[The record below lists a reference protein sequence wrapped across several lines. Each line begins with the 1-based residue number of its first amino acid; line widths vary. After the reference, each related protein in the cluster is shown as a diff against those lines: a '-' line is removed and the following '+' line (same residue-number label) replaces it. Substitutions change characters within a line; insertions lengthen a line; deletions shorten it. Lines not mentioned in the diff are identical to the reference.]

1 MHADPRP
8 PAAPV
13 DRSGR
18 RLLLAGGL
26 TLSLAVVAA
35 LTLVPEGS
43 GWAWGAPRTELHWY
57 LSGLT
62 SPATFLQLVGNLL
75 LGVPAAL
82 AVRLRP
88 GLASPGGL
96 AAVALPAGGTIEALQ
111 LLLPLGRAV
120 SPVDALL
127 YAIGAVLVGL
137 LVAGTDRSR
146 PRPAAT
152 GSSTAILDDVH
163 VAMYR

>member
-1 MHADPRP
+1 MHAHPRP

-62 SPATFLQLVGNLL
+62 SPATLLQLVGNLL
-75 LGVPAAL
+75 LLVVRAAL
-82 AVRLRP
+82 AVRLWP
-88 GLASPGGL
+88 GLASPERLTAAAL
-96 AAVALPAGGTIEALQ
+96 AAGGAIEAL
-111 LLLPLGRAV
+111 
-120 SPVDALL
+120 
-127 YAIGAVLVGL
+127 
-137 LVAGTDRSR
+137 
-146 PRPAAT
+146 
-152 GSSTAILDDVH
+152 
-163 VAMYR
+163 